1 MNADPKR
8 WLSEGAGG
16 ELERDLLASISD
28 VRPPAHAKDQAWHG
42 IAAAVTA
49 GAGAVA
55 ASIAPSAAAAA
66 STAAAATTKVGSA
79 VAASAL
85 ITKAVWTV
93 AAGSIAVGGYF
104 VAREAWPTSPEPRQ
118 PERAAEVAAPSE
130 PPKNVA
136 APRAVEPEAAPI
148 EASEPQVRRA
158 APRPKRR
165 DPLTE
170 ESALLTRARAALR
183 TGDAAGAERMLQ
195 RMGTEFPG
203 GVLEQERQVLSIEV
217 LAARGDT
224 AAAKARARAFAQAH
238 PTSPHTARLRSLLD
252 TP

>member
-1 MNADPKR
+1 VTADPKR
-8 WLSEGAGG
+8 WLSEGEGNAI
-16 ELERDLLASISD
+16 ERELLASVFD
-28 VRPPAHAKDQAWHG
+28 ARPPANAKDQAWRG
-42 IAAAVTA
+42 I
-49 GAGAVA
+49 A
-55 ASIAPSAAAAA
+55 ASIAAGTVAVSIAPA
-66 STAAAATTKVGSA
+66 AAAATTKLGST
-79 VAASAL
+79 VLASTL
-85 ITKAVWTV
+85 LTKAVWTV

-104 VAREAWPTSPEPRQ
+104 AARETWPRA
-118 PERAAEVAAPSE
+118 PERRARTVEVAAPVE
-130 PPKNVA
+130 LPKSIA
-136 APRAVEPEAAPI
+136 APEAVEPEATPV
-148 EASEPQVRRA
+148 EASEPEARRA
-158 APRPKRR
+158 APRLKRR

-195 RMGTEFPG
+195 RMGAEFPR

-224 AAAKARARAFAQAH
+224 AAAKARAREFTRAH